1 MDFNQ
6 KSPKKLKSIKMLN
19 FTKIVKIF
27 IKKIKEKGI
36 GVSLD
41 WWKWVKAK
49 LERKDKKSPKKFAL
63 K

>member
-6 KSPKKLKSIKMLN
+6 KFPKKIKSIKMLN

-27 IKKIKEKGI
+27 MKKIKEKGI

-49 LERKDKKSPKKFAL
+49 LKRKDKKSPKKNL
-63 K
+63 H